1 MNFDVKFSTN
11 SQKFK
16 TTLGTGEKSFKSGMQ
31 IDNTVG
37 VPVVHDDHT
46 LLTNRDAADQHP
58 MSAITGLTEALA
70 GKDALGAAAGV
81 QSALNTHMLDGTAH
95 ITAAERETWNKKVVE
110 AAALQS
116 NIDAHAGN
124 TTIHVTA
131 SDKKAWNGK
140 EDAGTAE
147 TAVTAHNTDAE
158 AHSDIREAITEKI
171 SQADLQSGIDAAL
184 AQAKASGEFDGKD
197 GAQGIQGEK
206 GTDGKDGADGH
217 SPVVTAS
224 KNGTTT
230 TISVDGAAIATI
242 NDGEKGADGAQGKDG
257 ATGADGKTPVKGTDY
272 WTDADKSEIVA
283 DAKEAIDLSSYAEKT
298 ELENYLPLTG
308 GTCTGG
314 VTAPSFQ
321 TGTDNA
327 AYFQT
332 KKMRGE
338 GNADT
343 YYHAVDWGYANHDV
357 VDFHEYGGIWRFF
370 KNTGGK
376 SNSGT
381 LVGSIQSNGWNGGAA
396 LTGTPTAPTAAAG
409 TNTTQIATT
418 EFVQTAL
425 AGVDTSG
432 TADSAVSTHN
442 TDTSA
447 HSDIRAAIPTKTSQI
462 TNDSGYITAADVPE
476 GAAASNT
483 TPKMDGTAAAGSETA
498 FARGD
503 HVHPTDTSRASA
515 SDLTSHMGDT
525 TAHITAA
532 ERTAWNAKESGGA
545 AAAVQSNLDTHAA
558 NTTLHITADERTAW
572 NAKEAGGA
580 AAAVQSNLDTHTAD
594 TTAHVTA
601 DERTAWN
608 AKQAAITGA
617 ASTIAT
623 SDLTASRVMV
633 TNTSGKAAASSI
645 TTTKLGYLSGVTSS
659 IQTQLNAK
667 LPKTGGTL
675 TGGLTMDT
683 NNAITFTNGD
693 GNSTADMFNLN
704 DMFAHGEGVGILTS
718 GQGGN
723 LTYLDVVDGG
733 IYIGD
738 DCDNNIQIHGVK
750 TPAADADAA
759 NKSYVDTAVSGVS
772 SSVTELSK
780 KVSSKGDM
788 FRDVYDP
795 DKDGCVLDADNAKKL
810 KTAVDITV
818 GSKTNSFNGSSG
830 ISFTLADIGAAA
842 SSALTSHTGD
852 TTVHITAAERTAW
865 NAKAD
870 ASKYLPLTGGTIAG
884 GLVTDS
890 NNGYIDLGGEG
901 YLDMASSVFESVTGG
916 LLSDANGNAN
926 IVATEGGYVFVGD
939 DSANP
944 IQIKNVA
951 TPTEDNDAANKA
963 YVDASKPTTTT
974 ISLSTT
980 WTGSASP
987 YTQTVTVSGGT
998 STCKVDL
1005 QPDATAFAHMVSVG
1019 CNALFIVNNSG
1030 TFTAYAIGAKT
1041 TTALSIQ
1048 ATVTEVS

>member
-81 QSALNTHMLDGTAH
+81 QSALNAHMLDGTAH
-95 ITAAERETWNKKVVE
+95 ITATERETWNKKVVE

-147 TAVTAHNTDAE
+147 AAVTAHNTDAE
-158 AHSDIREAITEKI
+158 AHSDIREAIAEKI
-171 SQADLQSGIDAAL
+171 SQSDLQSGIDTAL
-184 AQAKASGEFDGKD
+184 AQAKTSGEFDGKD

-206 GTDGKDGADGH
+206 GADGH

-224 KNGTTT
+224 KNGTVT
-230 TISVDGAAIATI
+230 TISVDGTVIATI

-314 VTAPSFQ
+314 VTAPNFQ
-321 TGTDNA
+321 TGA
-327 AYFQT
+327 AESAYFQT

-376 SNSGT
+376 SNTGV
-381 LVGSIQSNGWNGGAA
+381 LVGSIQSSGWNGGAA

-432 TADSAVSTHN
+432 TADSAVSAHN

-447 HSDIRAAIPTKTSQI
+447 HSDIRTAIPTKTSQI
-462 TNDSGYITAADVPE
+462 TNDSGYITAVDVPE
-476 GAAASNT
+476 GAAASST

-515 SDLTSHMGDT
+515 SDLTSHTGDT

-580 AAAVQSNLDTHTAD
+580 AAAVQSNLDTHVAD
-594 TTAHVTA
+594 TTAHITA

-633 TNTSGKAAASSI
+633 TNTSGKATASSI

-675 TGGLTMDT
+675 TGGLTMGT

-772 SSVTELSK
+772 SSVTELSTTVSGVSSSVTELSK

-810 KTAVDITV
+810 KTAVNITV

-842 SSALTSHTGD
+842 SSALTSHTGSSSIHV
-852 TTVHITAAERTAW
+852 TSSEKSTW
-865 NAKAD
+865 NAK
-870 ASKYLPLTGGTIAG
+870 
-884 GLVTDS
+884 
-890 NNGYIDLGGEG
+890 
-901 YLDMASSVFESVTGG
+901 
-916 LLSDANGNAN
+916 
-926 IVATEGGYVFVGD
+926 
-939 DSANP
+939 
-944 IQIKNVA
+944 
-951 TPTEDNDAANKA
+951 
-963 YVDASKPTTTT
+963 ASKPTTTT

-987 YTQTVTVSGGT
+987 YTQTVAVSGGT